1 MAAHGRLLLPK
12 ESPPGFSRVAEL
24 GPGQFGVVFLER
36 RDGDGK
42 LFALKY
48 LQRPVPVRALAPDTR
63 SLQRPSAR
71 CRAAPVAGAL
81 PRGLR
86 WGKHAAVDVTSGA
99 AASHDALARARHGGA
114 PRAGVLGLARHLGVT
129 LQAQT

>member
-1 MAAHGRLLLPK
+1 MAAHEGPPLPK

-24 GPGQFGVVFLER
+24 GTGRFGVVSLER
-36 RDGDGK
+36 REGDGT
-42 LFALKY
+42 LCALKY

-71 CRAAPVAGAL
+71 RRAAPAAGAM
-81 PRGLR
+81 PRGSRL
-86 WGKHAAVDVTSGA
+86 GKHAAVDVASGA
-99 AASHDALARARHGGA
+99 AASHAAFVLAPHGGA
-114 PRAGVLGLARHLGVT
+114 PRAGVLGRVRHLGGT